1 MALQIIGFILV
12 FIFGLYMIFVG
23 VFGGIAANAFG
34 DKSSYVPMI
43 GIITIGVC
51 VIWWDCQNVPFSIV
65 F

>member
-51 VIWWDCQNVPFSIV
+51 YLVGLY
-65 F
+65 